1 MKITLNVEGMHCKSC
16 EILIKSELDDIEG
29 IEKSSVSQ
37 EKGIVEVEYDENKV
51 DKMKIIETIKKEG
64 FRIRR

>member
-16 EILIKSELDDIEG
+16 EILINDALGEIEG
-29 IEKSSVSQ
+29 VKKSNVSQ

-51 DKMKIIETIKKEG
+51 DKMKIIEIIKKEG